1 MQTQPAPT
9 VSIGLPVYNREKFIP
24 QTIDALLAQTF
35 TDFELIISDNAS
47 TDSTEA
53 ICRDY
58 AARDSRIRY
67 IRQPVNLGLLGNFN
81 YVKQEAK
88 GKYFMWTASDDLC
101 EPQFVEALVG
111 KLEQDPSLAL
121 VMADLKYVS
130 AKGEWIT
137 TNRLDTIRLA
147 DVQQDWQQKRL
158 EFFRYP
164 GNKTWDCFYG
174 LYRTEVAQACHLPNQ
189 IRKNLVFSLEVPF
202 LAQVAVKGK
211 IASIDLPLKIYRYY
225 QDSSA
230 ASEARRLNVRDRAV
244 RGVEIWSEM
253 VGAAL
258 SSSLAWSTKLGLVFK
273 AMKASTTY
281 IVGALKNRQV
291 GVAFPNANNAQV

>member
-1 MQTQPAPT
+1 MQTPFVPT
-9 VSIGLPVYNREKFIP
+9 VSIGLPVYNREKFVA

-47 TDSTEA
+47 TDRTEA
-53 ICRDY
+53 ICREY
-58 AARDSRIRY
+58 AARDARIRY

-101 EPQFVEALVG
+101 ESQFVEALVG
-111 KLEQDPSLAL
+111 QLERDPSLAL
-121 VMADLKYVS
+121 AMADLKYVS
-130 AKGEWIT
+130 GQGEWIT

-147 DVQQDWQQKRL
+147 DVQQDWEHKRL

-174 LYRTEVAQACHLPNQ
+174 LYRTDVAQACHLPNQ

-211 IASIDLPLKIYRYY
+211 IASIAQPLKIYRYY
-225 QDSSA
+225 PESSA
-230 ASEARRLNVRDRAV
+230 ASEAKRLSVLDRAI
-244 RGVEIWSEM
+244 RGAEIWLEM

-258 SSSLAWSTKLGLVFK
+258 GSSLSWATKLNLLAKAVHSSS
-273 AMKASTTY
+273 TY
-281 IVGALKNRQV
+281 VLQALKHRRV
-291 GVAFPNANNAQV
+291 GVAFPNAST

>member
-1 MQTQPAPT
+1 MQTQQVPT
-9 VSIGLPVYNREKFIP
+9 VSIGLPVYNREKFIT
-24 QTIDALLAQTF
+24 QAIEALLAQTF

-47 TDSTEA
+47 TDRTEA

-58 AARDSRIRY
+58 AARDARIRY

-101 EPQFVEALVG
+101 EPQFVEALVSQ
-111 KLEQDPSLAL
+111 LEHDPSLAL

-130 AKGEWIT
+130 VQGEWIT
-137 TNRLDTIRLA
+137 TNHLDTIRLA
-147 DVQQDWQQKRL
+147 DVQQDWVQKRL
-158 EFFRYP
+158 EFFCYP

-174 LYRTEVAQACHLPNQ
+174 LYRTDVAQSCHLPNQ

-211 IASIDLPLKIYRYY
+211 IASIAQPLKIYRYY
-225 QDSSA
+225 SESSA
-230 ASEARRLNVRDRAV
+230 ASEAKKLKVWDRAI
-244 RGVEIWSEM
+244 RGAEIWLEM

-258 SSSLAWSTKLGLVFK
+258 TSSLSLPTKLSLVTH
-273 AMKASTTY
+273 AVHSSAVY
-281 IVGALKNRQV
+281 VLQVLKHRRV
-291 GVAFPNANNAQV
+291 GVAFPNAST

>member
-1 MQTQPAPT
+1 MPSQQKPT

-24 QTIDALLAQTF
+24 QTLDALLAQTF
-35 TDFELIISDNAS
+35 TDFEIIISDNAS
-47 TDSTEA
+47 TDSTEQ

-58 AARDSRIRY
+58 AARDARIRY

-81 YVKQEAK
+81 YVKQVAT

-101 EPQFVEALVG
+101 EPRFVEALVG

-130 AKGEWIT
+130 AQGEWIT
-137 TNRLDTIRLA
+137 TNCLDTIRFE
-147 DVQQDWQQKRL
+147 DVQHDWQAKRL

-202 LAQVAVKGK
+202 LAQVAVRGK
-211 IASIDLPLKIYRYY
+211 IASIAEPLKIYRYY

-230 ASEARRLNVRDRAV
+230 ASEAKRLKVYDRMI

-253 VGAAL
+253 VCAAL
-258 SSSLAWSTKLGLVFK
+258 SSPLKWSTKISLLNNAVTSS
-273 AMKASTTY
+273 ANY
-281 IVGALKNRQV
+281 ALKALKQRKV
-291 GVAFPNANNAQV
+291 GVAFPNA